1 MASTSSHAT
10 VIGRETRI
18 KGRITGAHDI
28 DVQGHVEGELSVDG
42 NVRVDTHATI
52 AADIRGHRIT
62 VRGAI
67 KGDLSADEAIALED
81 GARVVGDLRAP
92 RVAIAQGGLLRG
104 YVETGK
110 SEGKRP
116 AQASAPRHAPA
127 PVHAHK
133 PATPAPKPAAKAGKG
148 GRMTLGGG
156 KAPAPVVPVLK
167 KGTKAALTKK
177 R

>member
-1 MASTSSHAT
+1 MASNHQSTI
-10 VIGRETRI
+10 IGRETRI
-18 KGRITGAHDI
+18 KGRVTGTHDVE
-28 DVQGHVEGELSVDG
+28 VQGHLEGELTIDG
-42 NVRVDTHATI
+42 NIRVDTHATI
-52 AADIRGHRIT
+52 AADVRGHRIT

-81 GARVVGDLRAP
+81 GARVVGDLHAP

-116 AQASAPRHAPA
+116 AQASATRHAPA
-127 PVHAHK
+127 HKPAAPAHK
-133 PATPAPKPAAKAGKG
+133 PAAKPAAKAAK
-148 GRMTLGGG
+148 G